1 MKRGNGEG
9 SIYYDKSRD
18 RWIAQYI
25 CGVRDDGK
33 VIRKSVSAKTKPEII
48 KKLNEVM
55 YKANNLSYTESNNIT
70 LDELISIAIEEKFQ
84 ANVISEVSYARL
96 KCSQN
101 KIKNSNIGKMP
112 IQKLT
117 SYNIQNF
124 LNGITNLSNS
134 SINKVFE
141 MLKSACNRA
150 IKKKIILEN
159 PMDEVIKPNSR
170 VQTKDIRALTMEE
183 QSKFTE
189 YLKMVS
195 VSEEKYKVCFLLEM
209 YMGLRVGEALAL
221 QKQDIDL
228 KNGYIKI
235 NKTLTKD
242 KDANIKLNDSPKTFA
257 GRRRI
262 PIPDIIK
269 KELKEQVEK
278 SNNNKD
284 NLLFLCDNDLVRP
297 NSLNSVIKRIFK
309 SQLGLDNTGITTHV
323 LRHTYA
329 TRCIEAGM
337 SAVVLQR
344 LMGHTDIKI
353 TLNTYTS
360 VFNDYKESELNKVAK
375 YLNKNLKKNTLEMEI

>member
-101 KIKNSNIGKMP
+101 KIKNSNIGKIP

-117 SYNIQNF
+117 SYNIQIF

-134 SINKVFE
+134 SINKIFE

-189 YLKMVS
+189 YLKMIS

>member
-101 KIKNSNIGKMP
+101 KIKNSNIGKIP

-117 SYNIQNF
+117 SYNIQIF

-134 SINKVFE
+134 SINKIFE

-309 SQLGLDNTGITTHV
+309 SQLGLDNTEITTHV

>member
-101 KIKNSNIGKMP
+101 KIKNSNIGKIP

-117 SYNIQNF
+117 SYNIQIF

-134 SINKVFE
+134 SINKIFE

-159 PMDEVIKPNSR
+159 PMDEVIKPNSK

-189 YLKMVS
+189 YLKMIS

-269 KELKEQVEK
+269 KELKEQMEK

>member
-101 KIKNSNIGKMP
+101 KIKNSNIGKIP

-117 SYNIQNF
+117 SYNIQFF

-134 SINKVFE
+134 SINKIFE

-159 PMDEVIKPNSR
+159 PMDEVIKPNSKVR
-170 VQTKDIRALTMEE
+170 TKDIRALTIEE

-189 YLKMVS
+189 YLKLVS
-195 VSEEKYKVCFLLEM
+195 ASEEKYKVCFLLEM

-278 SNNNKD
+278 SKNNKD

-329 TRCIEAGM
+329 TRCIESGM

>member
-101 KIKNSNIGKMP
+101 KIKNSNIGKIP

-117 SYNIQNF
+117 SYNIQIF

-134 SINKVFE
+134 SINKIYE

-159 PMDEVIKPNSR
+159 PMDEVIKPNSK

-189 YLKMVS
+189 YLKMIS

>member
-55 YKANNLSYTESNNIT
+55 YKANNLSYTEVNNIT

-117 SYNIQNF
+117 SYNIQIF
-124 LNGITNLSNS
+124 LNGITNLRNS
-134 SINKVFE
+134 SINKIYE

-159 PMDEVIKPNSR
+159 PMEEVIKPNSK

-189 YLKMVS
+189 YLKS
-195 VSEEKYKVCFLLEM
+195 VSIDEEKYKVCFLLEM

-221 QKQDIDL
+221 QRQDIDF

-242 KDANIKLNDSPKTFA
+242 KEANVKMNDSPKTFA

-262 PIPDIIK
+262 SIPDIIK
-269 KELKEQVEK
+269 KELKEQVELSK
-278 SNNNKD
+278 NNKD

-360 VFNDYKESELNKVAK
+360 VFNEYKESELNKVAK
-375 YLNKNLKKNTLEMEI
+375 YLDKSLKKNALEMEI

>member
-9 SIYYDKSRD
+9 SIYYHKSRD

-134 SINKVFE
+134 SINKIFE

-159 PMDEVIKPNSR
+159 PMDEVIKPNSK

-189 YLKMVS
+189 YLKMIS

>member
-33 VIRKSVSAKTKPEII
+33 VIRKSASAKTKPEII

-55 YKANNLSYTESNNIT
+55 YKANNLSYIESNNIT

-84 ANVISEVSYARL
+84 ANAISEVSYARL

-101 KIKNSNIGKMP
+101 KIKNSNIGKIP

-117 SYNIQNF
+117 SYDIQIF

-134 SINKVFE
+134 SINKIYE
-141 MLKSACNRA
+141 MLKFACNRA
-150 IKKKIILEN
+150 IKKKIISEN
-159 PMDEVIKPNSR
+159 PMEEVIKPNSK

-189 YLKMVS
+189 YLKIVS
-195 VSEEKYKVCFLLEM
+195 INEEKYKVCFLLEM

-221 QKQDIDL
+221 QRQDIDF

-242 KDANIKLNDSPKTFA
+242 KDANVKMNDSPKTFA

-269 KELKEQVEK
+269 KELKEQVEISK
-278 SNNNKD
+278 NNKD

-360 VFNDYKESELNKVAK
+360 VFNEYKESELNKVAK
-375 YLNKNLKKNTLEMEI
+375 YLDKSLKNNTLEMEI

>member
-101 KIKNSNIGKMP
+101 KIKNSNIGKIP

-117 SYNIQNF
+117 SYNIQIF

-134 SINKVFE
+134 SINKIFE